1 MLPGALN
8 ASREFLFH
16 QRDTRP
22 TAQNS
27 CLATRTL
34 SPSSQGR
41 LGVMRIDQLKDSAV
55 VAGAGPVRPRI
66 SRGVFFG
73 RAAGGYGFR
82 WTVTTRMA
90 IVFALGLAT
99 APALAGSTHASGEQE
114 LKARAVLDFRIVIPE
129 TLSIG
134 PRTTRRIGPQPYVSR
149 TTQYRDGRLVV
160 TIARP

>member
-1 MLPGALN
+1 
-8 ASREFLFH
+8 
-16 QRDTRP
+16 
-22 TAQNS
+22 
-27 CLATRTL
+27 
-34 SPSSQGR
+34 
-41 LGVMRIDQLKDSAV
+41 MRIDQLKDSAV

-90 IVFALGLAT
+90 IVFALGLST
-99 APALAGSTHASGEQE
+99 APALAGSMHASGEQA
-114 LKARAVLDFRIVIPE
+114 LRARATLDFRIVIPE

-134 PRTTRRIGPQPYVSR
+134 PRATQHVRPQPHVSR
-149 TTQYRDGRLVV
+149 TTQSQDGRIVV